1 MFDIN
6 IDELMASKRAQI
18 EAREEQKKNLQSIL
32 LLLNEEL
39 RAASESL
46 RSLDAFVEVTQVI
59 WSDGP
64 ASEEVCCSIGVELVA
79 PKWFEG
85 GYFGKVS
92 FSLSSRAGKFS
103 CTYKDGNLYSR
114 TSEGKSLTAGD
125 ALEFMLGWT
134 ERTIGMAVNRLANET
149 VDRQLQST
157 Q

>member
-18 EAREEQKKNLQSIL
+18 EVREERKKNLESIL

-64 ASEEVCCSIGVELVA
+64 TSEEVGCSIGVELVA
-79 PKWFEG
+79 PEWFEG
-85 GYFGKVS
+85 GYFCKLS
-92 FSLSSRAGKFS
+92 FSLSSRAGKFNCS
-103 CTYKDGNLYSR
+103 HRNGNFYSL
-114 TSEGKSLTAGD
+114 TSEKKGLTAGD

-134 ERTIGMAVNRLANET
+134 ERTIGMAVKRLADET